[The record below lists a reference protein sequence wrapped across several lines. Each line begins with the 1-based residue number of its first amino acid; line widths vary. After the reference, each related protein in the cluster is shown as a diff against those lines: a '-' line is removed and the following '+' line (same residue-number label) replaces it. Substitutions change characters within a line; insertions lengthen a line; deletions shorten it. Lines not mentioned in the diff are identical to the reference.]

1 MVGAMEAIPIVG
13 GIAANLIA
21 FLSIYN
27 FFNGVLTWLGD
38 RACLPKPLTFELIFS
53 YVLWPIAFTM
63 GVPSEDCLKVAE
75 LIGVKSMLNEF
86 VAFTR
91 LGIIIKDSAIYREFQ
106 GNSTFTYLPNGGIMF
121 DFRNGTTH
129 LMEYGIF
136 HTKRAEVI
144 STYALCGFAN
154 IGSIGI
160 MLGSLVTM
168 LPHRRK
174 ELSEMILSG
183 MVGGTIACFLTG
195 CFAGLFYDGQ

>member
-1 MVGAMEAIPIVG
+1 
-13 GIAANLIA
+13 
-21 FLSIYN
+21 
-27 FFNGVLTWLGD
+27 
-38 RACLPKPLTFELIFS
+38 
-53 YVLWPIAFTM
+53 M
-63 GVPSEDCLKVAE
+63 GVPSEDCLKAAE

-91 LGIIIKDSAIYREFQ
+91 LGIIIKDSVIYREFQ
-106 GNSTFTYLPNGGIMF
+106 GNSSFTYLSNGGIVV

-136 HTKRAEVI
+136 HTERAEVI

-174 ELSEMILSG
+174 ALSEMILGG

-195 CFAGLFYDGQ
+195 CFAGKLKGVVFRCFYR